1 MAGEVSDAGTRSAG
15 RSDPIDAIRCDG
27 LTKRFA
33 GRAALDG
40 LNLRVGLG
48 EVFGFLGPNG
58 AGKTTTI
65 RLLLGL
71 LRADAGAAYVLGSR
85 VPCPGQLGQVGAM
98 VEEPAF
104 YPWLTGSQ
112 SLRVLADTG
121 GPVSPRDIAE
131 ALGRAGLTATAN
143 RKVKTYSQGMRQ
155 RLGLAAALLR
165 RPRLLILD
173 EPTNGLDPA
182 GIREFRLLLRELGD
196 AGTTVFLSSHLLG
209 EIEQV
214 CDRVGILDRGRLV
227 AVGSTEELHL
237 AGDRV
242 RVDLRPEDEAEAMTL
257 LAAYRV
263 NRVAPG
269 RLVVRARC
277 GREVNRR
284 LAEGGVFAESVALER
299 SSLEERFLEI
309 TEGAPGRH
317 ASAAR

>member
-1 MAGEVSDAGTRSAG
+1 
-15 RSDPIDAIRCDG
+15 
-27 LTKRFA
+27 
-33 GRAALDG
+33 
-40 LNLRVGLG
+40 
-48 EVFGFLGPNG
+48 
-58 AGKTTTI
+58 
-65 RLLLGL
+65 
-71 LRADAGAAYVLGSR
+71 
-85 VPCPGQLGQVGAM
+85 
-98 VEEPAF
+98 
-104 YPWLTGSQ
+104 
-112 SLRVLADTG
+112 
-121 GPVSPRDIAE
+121 
-131 ALGRAGLTATAN
+131 
-143 RKVKTYSQGMRQ
+143 MRQ

-284 LAEGGVFAESVALER
+284 LAEGGVFAESVALQR

-317 ASAAR
+317 ASAAC